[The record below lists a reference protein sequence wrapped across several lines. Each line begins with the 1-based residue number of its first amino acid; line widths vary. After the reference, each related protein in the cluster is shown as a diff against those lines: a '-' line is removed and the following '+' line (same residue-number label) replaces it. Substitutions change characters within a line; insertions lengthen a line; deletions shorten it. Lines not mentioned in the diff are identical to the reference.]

1 MIRYLLLALF
11 LFTAWHFFRRYLQAY
26 PAQQKNIKK
35 LATGFIIAVVVAAA
49 LSGQAM
55 VLNFLFALA
64 LPYLQAQLQTL
75 QQKNTQPPPH
85 ASSHT
90 DTSPV
95 SSAQMNRK
103 TALSILGLDEQQAS
117 KEAIILAHRKMIQK
131 NHPDRG
137 GSEFLAAQI
146 NQAKDFLLKD
156 YP

>member
-75 QQKNTQPPPH
+75 QQKNTQPPP
-85 ASSHT
+85 
-90 DTSPV
+90 SP
-95 SSAQMNRK
+95 APN
-103 TALSILGLDEQQAS
+103 LGPSIG
-117 KEAIILAHRKMIQK
+117 
-131 NHPDRG
+131 
-137 GSEFLAAQI
+137 
-146 NQAKDFLLKD
+146 FLLVRVE
-156 YP
+156 PRPPARSGAHENERRF